1 MINKRYLLKE
11 LDKNGKANF
20 IPLEHEIN
28 PISGNE
34 KEVTFEVSGSRITLT
49 KNDFTNFDTNSDEF
63 IKCGYKSMADIKD
76 FLYSNRP
83 FIIIE
88 LKKRISVYNREA
100 DKKWND
106 KNKEKRAYFNK
117 KSNCKS
123 FILNLATDEDLIK
136 VREWLSERESQK

>member
-1 MINKRYLLKE
+1 M
-11 LDKNGKANF
+11 
-20 IPLEHEIN
+20 
-28 PISGNE
+28 
-34 KEVTFEVSGSRITLT
+34 
-49 KNDFTNFDTNSDEF
+49 
-63 IKCGYKSMADIKD
+63 
-76 FLYSNRP
+76 
-83 FIIIE
+83 E
-88 LKKRISVYNREA
+88 LKKRKSVYNREA